1 MAEAFDLSGM
11 RVAISGAGGGIGSAT
26 ARLVAS
32 MGADVMLADLEA
44 PAPLADYISS
54 QGREAT
60 ATALDVT
67 NRDAVDAWATDCGAV
82 DALIDCAAI
91 CPFDDWDDDGWDDV
105 AARVFNVNLQGPL
118 NLTRAFMA
126 GMKERG
132 SGRIALVGSI
142 AGRLGGVRAAP
153 HYVMSKGGIH
163 GFVRWAAKKGAP
175 YNVLINAVA
184 PGPVATPMTQ
194 GEPFEPE
201 SFPMR
206 RIAAAEE
213 IAGPL
218 AFLVSPAA
226 SYVSG
231 AVLDINGAMHF
242 S

>member
-1 MAEAFDLSGM
+1 MVEAFDLSGM

-54 QGREAT
+54 KGREAT

-67 NRDAVDAWATDCGAV
+67 DRDAVDAWAVDCGAV